1 MTALDRMLEDRCY
14 IVTGGAS
21 GIGLATARWLLAR
34 GAEVAL
40 LDMSREALDKA
51 IADLSAAFAG
61 ASDRLFGARAD
72 IRDEGSLQLAFEG
85 IQERFGRP
93 LAGLVNSAGIARAV
107 PFRETDAE
115 LMRTVL
121 DVNVVGT
128 FLAVRAFVAAEREPD
143 AAVVNIAS
151 VSGLIG
157 NSLRTAYG
165 ASKGAVVTM
174 TKVMAGELAPLGIRV
189 NAVAPGPIST
199 PLLDGLHSDAA
210 RNAWISRIPQR
221 RYGAPEEVAE
231 AIGFMLSPAA
241 SFVTGEILVVDG
253 GFLSAG
259 I

>member
-1 MTALDRMLEDRCY
+1 MTVELRSLEDRCY

-21 GIGLATARWLLAR
+21 GIGLATVRWLLAR

-40 LDMSREALDKA
+40 LDMAREALDTA
-51 IADLSAAFAG
+51 IADLSAEGDG
-61 ASDRLFGARAD
+61 AADRLFGARAD

-151 VSGLIG
+151 VSGMIG

-174 TKVMAGELAPLGIRV
+174 TKVMANELAELGIRV
-189 NAVAPGPIST
+189 NAVAPGPVST
-199 PLLDGLHSDAA
+199 PMVDGLHSEEA
-210 RNAWISRIPQR
+210 RRAWTDRVPQR
-221 RYGAPEEVAE
+221 RYGAPDEIAE
-231 AIGFMLSPAA
+231 AIGFLLSPAA
-241 SFVTGEILVVDG
+241 SFVTGEVLVVDG